1 MTSAPTIVLDSSA
14 LIKLERATALD
25 AILAGLVADL
35 RLGRVRIAIPAPVIT
50 EVWRGSPAQAP
61 LARFLKL
68 PGITVDATDLDRAR
82 RAGESLRGTQAVR
95 KGVKRPGAIDA
106 LVVECAQRWAA
117 VAIVTGDTGD
127 IAALGA
133 PARII
138 EL

>member
-1 MTSAPTIVLDSSA
+1 MTTVPVIVFDSSA
-14 LIKLERATALD
+14 LIKLESASRLD

-50 EVWRGSPAQAP
+50 EVWRGTAQQAP

-68 PGITVDATDLDRAR
+68 PGVTVDVTDVDRAR
-82 RAGESLRGTQAVR
+82 RAGESLRGAQETR
-95 KGVKRPGAIDA
+95 KGVRRPGAIDA

-117 VAIVTGDTGD
+117 IGIVTGDDKD

-133 PARII
+133 SARII